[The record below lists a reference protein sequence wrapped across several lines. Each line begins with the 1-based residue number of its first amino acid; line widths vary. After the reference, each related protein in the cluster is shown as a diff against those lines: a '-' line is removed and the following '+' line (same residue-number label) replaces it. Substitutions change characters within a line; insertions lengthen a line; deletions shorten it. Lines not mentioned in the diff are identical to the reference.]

1 MQKGGN
7 RFHSSRNLER
17 ILSCNW
23 CGVPETVTYVVT
35 KRSLGW
41 AYKCPSDLLLNF
53 PQVCDR
59 TVGNLGGDF
68 SGLLF
73 GKLFFFCLFCWSCCW
88 SGLCW
93 DRRSS
98 IQCALAM
105 SCCTPSKA
113 CALQIENEK
122 MSSHHKDSNFSR
134 SGSFFSLF
142 MEVQE

>member
-73 GKLFFFCLFCWSCCW
+73 GKLFFFAFFAGAAVGVGSA
-88 SGLCW
+88 GTEG
-93 DRRSS
+93 
-98 IQCALAM
+98 QA
-105 SCCTPSKA
+105 
-113 CALQIENEK
+113 
-122 MSSHHKDSNFSR
+122 FSAPW
-134 SGSFFSLF
+134 
-142 MEVQE
+142 Q